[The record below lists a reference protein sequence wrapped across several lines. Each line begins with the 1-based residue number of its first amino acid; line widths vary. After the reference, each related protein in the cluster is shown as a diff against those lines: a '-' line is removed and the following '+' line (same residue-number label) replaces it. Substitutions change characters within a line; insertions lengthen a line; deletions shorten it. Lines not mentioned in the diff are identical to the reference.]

1 MPAAKRIAP
10 TSVAKSRA
18 GPGGAIAGDCR
29 LPIPMAE
36 TCYRHPD
43 RETRVSC
50 SSCGRPIC
58 PDCMTPTPVGMRC
71 PECMRQRTRVVQG
84 VGAPSTGFR
93 RAPATFVLIGLNLIA
108 YLVEIAAGAGGLN
121 NPGGEIVLKYALFGP
136 AVAEG
141 EWYRLITSGF
151 LHASLI
157 HVGFNMLLLFFL
169 GRLLEPAL
177 GTPRFVA
184 LYFASLL
191 AGSFGALVL
200 DPNALTLG
208 ASGAIF
214 GLAGATFVIARGRG
228 MDAIASQVGFLIVIN
243 LVFSFSASDISVGG
257 HIGGLVAGVICALA
271 IVAGERGAFGAQR
284 RAAEIGVMVA
294 VAVVAVL

>member
-1 MPAAKRIAP
+1 
-10 TSVAKSRA
+10 
-18 GPGGAIAGDCR
+18 
-29 LPIPMAE
+29 MAE

-71 PECMRQRTRVVQG
+71 PECASQRTRVVQNPTG
-84 VGAPSTGFR
+84 TPSGFN
-93 RAPATFVLIGLNLIA
+93 AFPATYVLIAINVIVF
-108 YLVEIAAGAGGLN
+108 LVEIANGSGGLMKN
-121 NPGGEIVLKYALFGP
+121 QGSHFIEDLGLYGP
-136 AVAEG
+136 FVAEG
-141 EWYRLITSGF
+141 EWYRLLTSGF

-157 HVGFNMLLLFFL
+157 HIGFNMLLLFFL

-177 GTPRFVA
+177 GTPRFLT

-191 AGSFGALVL
+191 AGSLGALIL
-200 DPNALTLG
+200 EPNSLGIG

-228 MDAIASQVGFLIVIN
+228 MEALAGQIGFLIVFN
-243 LVFSFSASDISVGG
+243 LIFSFTARNISIGAHVGG
-257 HIGGLVAGVICALA
+257 LIGGVICALA
-271 IVAGERGAFGAQR
+271 IVAGERGMFGR
-284 RAAEIGVMVA
+284 KRLPLEFAAMALVAAISVVASIA
-294 VAVVAVL
+294 VA

>member
-1 MPAAKRIAP
+1 
-10 TSVAKSRA
+10 
-18 GPGGAIAGDCR
+18 
-29 LPIPMAE
+29 MAE

-71 PECMRQRTRVVQG
+71 PECMQQRTKVVQG
-84 VGAPSTGFR
+84 VGGGSEGFR
-93 RAPATFVLIGLNLIA
+93 RAPATFALIA
-108 YLVEIAAGAGGLN
+108 LNVVAYLIEIASGG
-121 NPGGEIVLKYALFGP
+121 GGFSDSVNRVTVDFGLFGP

-141 EWYRLITSGF
+141 EWYRLVTSGF
-151 LHASLI
+151 LHASPI
-157 HVGFNMLLLFFL
+157 HIGFNMLLLYFL

-177 GTPRFVA
+177 GTPRFLA

-191 AGSFGALVL
+191 AGSMGALLL

-208 ASGAIF
+208 ASGAVF

-228 MDAIASQVGFLIVIN
+228 MDAIAGEIGFLIVFN
-243 LVFSFSASDISVGG
+243 LIFSFLVPGISVGG
-257 HIGGLVAGVICALA
+257 HLGGLVAGVLCALA
-271 IVAGERGAFGAQR
+271 IVAGERGHLGRRHFPAEMAIVVLIAVGAIFGAL
-284 RAAEIGVMVA
+284 A
-294 VAVVAVL
+294 VA

>member
-1 MPAAKRIAP
+1 
-10 TSVAKSRA
+10 
-18 GPGGAIAGDCR
+18 
-29 LPIPMAE
+29 MAE

-71 PECMRQRTRVVQG
+71 PECANQRTRVVRG
-84 VGAPSTGFR
+84 VGTSRGFGQ
-93 RAPATFVLIGLNLIA
+93 APATYVLIALNVIAFLI
-108 YLVEIAAGAGGLN
+108 EIASGSGGL
-121 NPGGEIVLKYALFGP
+121 GEQQGSVVVDYALYGP
-136 AVAEG
+136 FVTEG

-151 LHASLI
+151 LHANLI
-157 HVGFNMLLLFFL
+157 HIGFNMLLLYLL

-177 GTPRFVA
+177 GTPRFLA

-191 AGSFGALVL
+191 AGSFGALAFE
-200 DPNALTLG
+200 PNGLTLG

-228 MDAIASQVGFLIVIN
+228 MDALAGQIGFLIVFN
-243 LVFSFSASDISVGG
+243 LVISFASARISVGA
-257 HIGGLVAGVICALA
+257 HVGGLIAGVICALA
-271 IVAGERGAFGAQR
+271 IVAGERGMLGPR
-284 RAAEIGVMVA
+284 RRELEYLAMLVVA
-294 VAVVAVL
+294 VASVIGALAVA